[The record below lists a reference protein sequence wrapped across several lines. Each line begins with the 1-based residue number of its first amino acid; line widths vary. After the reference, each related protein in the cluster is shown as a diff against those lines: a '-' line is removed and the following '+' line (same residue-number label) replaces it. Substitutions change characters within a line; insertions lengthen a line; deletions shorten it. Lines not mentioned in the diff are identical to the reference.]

1 MIELDILILE
11 IYVILA
17 IFILIFI
24 YSVIATDTVITFL
37 SFIIFLVF
45 LIPFYTLLEKLELL
59 LFVNNFENYVFFR
72 LVFFYSFLITF
83 FIGIFLFIELIY
95 LTFLC

>member
-24 YSVIATDTVITFL
+24 YSVIATDTVITLLAFIMFL
-37 SFIIFLVF
+37 IF
-45 LIPFYTLLEKLELL
+45 LIPFNLLLEKLELL
-59 LFVNNFENYVFFR
+59 IFVNNFENYSFFR
-72 LVFFYSFLITF
+72 LVFFYSILITF